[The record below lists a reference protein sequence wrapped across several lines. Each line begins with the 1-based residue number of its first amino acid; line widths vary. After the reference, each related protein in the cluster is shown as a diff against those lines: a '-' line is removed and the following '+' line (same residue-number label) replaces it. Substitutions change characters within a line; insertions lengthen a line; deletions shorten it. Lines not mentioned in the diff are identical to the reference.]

1 MNFWLGRQPV
11 VQLQPAMPC
20 DQSHFRAWRRLES
33 HGKLY
38 VTWQGQLP
46 GPGPD
51 DQMHK
56 LQATRDLPVMVA
68 AADLV
73 IGCIEEQPT

>member
-1 MNFWLGRQPV
+1 MNFWLDRPPV

-20 DQSHFRAWRRLES
+20 DES